1 MAAPRSAPSAEQP
14 PVLSRVER
22 KRNQR
27 ILEILTATAELVGE
41 HGYDAVTLDDV
52 AERLDVTKGSLY
64 HYFSSK
70 EALVSA
76 AIETLGVGMTARM
89 EATAAALEG
98 SATERLRG
106 LLRAQADM
114 VVRTDP
120 GAIRL
125 FMLGRSWPEP
135 QRSRIKELRRRHNA
149 MFRDLLEEG
158 VRTGEFSVTDVDV
171 TLQCMHAAINNAPR
185 WLAVLPKRKA
195 DRALE
200 TMIDTLMLLVRA
212 DRASAGPAAE

>member
-1 MAAPRSAPSAEQP
+1 MASPQPAPPAPPAP
-14 PVLSRVER
+14 PPPSRVER

-27 ILEILTATAELVGE
+27 ILEILTTTAELVGE
-41 HGYDAVTLDDV
+41 NGYDAVSLDDV

-70 EALVSA
+70 EQLVSA
-76 AIETLGVGMTARM
+76 AIETLGLEMVGRL
-89 EATAAALEG
+89 EATAAGLQG
-98 SATERLRG
+98 TVTERLRG
-106 LLRAQADM
+106 LLAAQADM

-135 QRSRIKELRRRHNA
+135 QRSRIRELRRRHNA
-149 MFRDLLEEG
+149 MFRALLEEG
-158 VRTGEFSVTDVDV
+158 VRTGEFAVTDVDI

-185 WLAVLPKRKA
+185 WAGRLPKRKRDA
-195 DRALE
+195 ALE
-200 TMIDTLMLLVRA
+200 TLVDTLMRLVT
-212 DRASAGPAAE
+212 PAT